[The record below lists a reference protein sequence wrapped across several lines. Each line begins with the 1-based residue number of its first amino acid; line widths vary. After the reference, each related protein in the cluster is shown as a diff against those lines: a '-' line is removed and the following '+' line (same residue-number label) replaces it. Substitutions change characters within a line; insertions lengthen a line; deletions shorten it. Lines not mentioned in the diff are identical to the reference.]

1 MELDAP
7 PRLNAGVLPFVLVML
22 RHLSI
27 RDFVIVDRLELEFAP
42 GFGALTGETGAGK
55 SILLDALGLALGGKA
70 EAGVVRSGQARAE
83 IVAEF
88 DLPADGP
95 LRAWLAEQGIEVGDE
110 GALLLR
116 RVIEGGGRSRAWIN
130 GSPVVLAQLRAAG
143 EWLADIHGQH
153 AHHALLRTDAQLALV
168 DAHGGLTVRAAEVAE
183 AWRAWS
189 ALRRAR
195 EAAEEGASSTE
206 RERELLGW
214 QVSELRELAF
224 DADEWLALNQEQA
237 RLAHAA
243 SLIEGSAEV
252 LDGLADGDYALV
264 GQLERLLVR
273 VADMARHD
281 AQLADVQELLGG
293 AGIQLDEALHAMR
306 RYRDRLD
313 LDPGR
318 LAEID
323 QRIQAI
329 TVAARKYRVA
339 PEGLPDVLAES
350 AGRLE
355 RLVRQ
360 SDPAAL
366 AREEAA
372 AREAFLAL
380 AQPLSD
386 DRREI
391 AAALSAAVTEA
402 MQSLAMGGAKF
413 EIALR
418 PADEGGASG
427 LEGVEFLVTAN
438 ASQPLRPLARVA
450 SGGELSRIGLA
461 IQVITSRNAATPTL
475 IFDEVDVGIGGRVA
489 EIVGRLLRQLGEDR
503 QVLCVT
509 HLPQVAAQANW
520 QWSIAK
526 ETRDGETLSR
536 VTPLDDAARI
546 EEIARM
552 LGGVN
557 ITDTTRSHAAEMLG
571 LKG

>member
-1 MELDAP
+1 
-7 PRLNAGVLPFVLVML
+7 ML

-27 RDFVIVDRLELEFAP
+27 RDFVIVDRLELAFEA

-88 DLPADGP
+88 DLPPDGS
-95 LRAWLAEQGIEVGDE
+95 LRAWLAEQEIDADE
-110 GALLLR
+110 GVLLMR
-116 RVIEGGGRSRAWIN
+116 RVIESGGRSKAWLN
-130 GSPVVLAQLRAAG
+130 GSPVVLAQLRTAG

-153 AHHALLRTDAQLALV
+153 AHHALLRPDAQLALV
-168 DAHGGLTVRAAEVAE
+168 DAHGGLVAQAAEVAE
-183 AWRAWS
+183 RHRAWS

-195 EAAEEGASSTE
+195 ETAEEGASSTE

-214 QVSELRELAF
+214 QVAELRELAF
-224 DADEWLALNQEQA
+224 EPDEWAQLNQEQA

-243 SLIEGSAEV
+243 GLIEGSAEV
-252 LDGLADGDYALV
+252 IDGLADGEYALV
-264 GQLERLLVR
+264 SQLERLLSR
-273 VADMARHD
+273 VADMATHD
-281 AQLADVQELLGG
+281 GQLADVQELLGS
-293 AGIQLDEALHAMR
+293 ASIQLDEALHAMR

-313 LDPGR
+313 LDPDR

-329 TVAARKYRVA
+329 TAMARKYRVA
-339 PEGLPDVLAES
+339 PEGLPDVLLES
-350 AGRLE
+350 VGRLE
-355 RLVRQ
+355 RLVCQ
-360 SDPAAL
+360 SDPEAL
-366 AREEAA
+366 AREESAA
-372 AREAFLAL
+372 KSAFLAV
-380 AQPLSD
+380 AEPLSAA
-386 DRREI
+386 RRKI
-391 AAALSAAVTEA
+391 AAELSAAVTEA
-402 MQSLAMGGAKF
+402 MQSLAMGGAQF

-418 PADEGGASG
+418 PVEEGAASG
-427 LEGVEFLVTAN
+427 LESVEFLVTAN
-438 ASQPLRPLARVA
+438 ASQPLRPMARVA

-489 EIVGRLLRQLGEDR
+489 EIVGRLLRQLGDDR

-571 LKG
+571 LTG

>member
-1 MELDAP
+1 
-7 PRLNAGVLPFVLVML
+7 ML

-27 RDFVIVDRLELEFAP
+27 RDFVIVDQLELEFEA

-70 EAGVVRSGQARAE
+70 ETGVVRAGQARAE

-95 LRAWLAEQGIEVGDE
+95 LRDRLVEQEIEADDGCV
-110 GALLLR
+110 LMR
-116 RVIEGGGRSRAWIN
+116 RVIESGGRSRAWLN
-130 GSPVVLAQLRAAG
+130 GSPVVLAQMRAAG

-153 AHHALLRTDAQLALV
+153 AHHALLRGDAQLALV
-168 DAHGGLTVRAAEVAE
+168 DAHGGLAARAAEVAE
-183 AWRAWS
+183 RYRAWS

-214 QVSELRELAF
+214 QVGELRELAF
-224 DADEWLALNQEQA
+224 DADEWATLNQEQA

-243 SLIEGSAEV
+243 GLIEGSAEV
-252 LDGLADGDYALV
+252 LDGLAEGEYAV
-264 GQLERLLVR
+264 VPQLERLLGR
-273 VADMARHD
+273 VAEMARHD
-281 AQLADVQELLGG
+281 GQLADVQELLGS

-313 LDPGR
+313 LDPAR

-329 TVAARKYRVA
+329 TAAARKYRVA
-339 PEGLPDVLAES
+339 PDGLPELLADSVL
-350 AGRLE
+350 RLE
-355 RLVRQ
+355 RLTRQ
-360 SDPAAL
+360 SDPEAL

-372 AREAFLAL
+372 ARVAFMGVAQSLSEA
-380 AQPLSD
+380 
-386 DRREI
+386 RRKV
-391 AAALSAAVTEA
+391 AAGLSAAVTEA
-402 MQSLAMGGAKF
+402 MQSLAMVGSRF
-413 EIALR
+413 DIALR
-418 PADEGGASG
+418 PVEEGCASG
-427 LEGVEFLVTAN
+427 IETVEFLVAAN
-438 ASQPLRPLARVA
+438 ASQPLRPMARVA

-461 IQVITSRNAATPTL
+461 IQVITSRNASTPTL

-489 EIVGRLLRQLGEDR
+489 EIVGRLLRQLGDDR

-526 ETRDGETLSR
+526 ETRDGQTLSR
-536 VTPLDDAARI
+536 VTQLDAAARI

-557 ITDTTRSHAAEMLG
+557 ITDTTRSHAAEMLS
-571 LKG
+571 LR

>member
-1 MELDAP
+1 
-7 PRLNAGVLPFVLVML
+7 ML

-27 RDFVIVDRLELEFAP
+27 RDFVIVDQLELEFDA

-70 EAGVVRSGQARAE
+70 EAGVVRAGQARAE

-95 LRAWLAEQGIEVGDE
+95 LRDWLVEQEIEADDGCV
-110 GALLLR
+110 LMR
-116 RVIEGGGRSRAWIN
+116 RVIESGGRSRAWLN
-130 GSPVVLAQLRAAG
+130 GSPVVLAQMRAAG

-153 AHHALLRTDAQLALV
+153 AHHALLRGDAQLALV
-168 DAHGGLTVRAAEVAE
+168 DAHGGLAARAAEVAE
-183 AWRAWS
+183 RYRAWS

-224 DADEWLALNQEQA
+224 DADEWATLNQEQA

-243 SLIEGSAEV
+243 GLIEGSAEV
-252 LDGLADGDYALV
+252 LDGLAEGEYAV
-264 GQLERLLVR
+264 VPQLERLLGR
-273 VADMARHD
+273 VAEMARHD
-281 AQLADVQELLGG
+281 GQLADVQELLGS

-313 LDPGR
+313 LDPAR

-329 TVAARKYRVA
+329 TAAARKYRVA
-339 PEGLPDVLAES
+339 PDGLPELLADS
-350 AGRLE
+350 VFRLE
-355 RLVRQ
+355 RLTRQ
-360 SDPAAL
+360 SDPEAL

-372 AREAFLAL
+372 ARAAFMGVAQSLSEA
-380 AQPLSD
+380 
-386 DRREI
+386 RRKV
-391 AAALSAAVTEA
+391 AAGLSAAVTEA
-402 MQSLAMGGAKF
+402 MQSLAMVGSRF
-413 EIALR
+413 DIALR
-418 PADEGGASG
+418 PVEEGCASG
-427 LEGVEFLVTAN
+427 IETVEFLVAAN
-438 ASQPLRPLARVA
+438 ASQPLRPMARVA

-461 IQVITSRNAATPTL
+461 IQVITSRNASTPTL

-489 EIVGRLLRQLGEDR
+489 EIVGRLLRQLGDDR

-526 ETRDGETLSR
+526 ETRDGQTLSR
-536 VTPLDDAARI
+536 VTQLDVTARI

-557 ITDTTRSHAAEMLG
+557 ITDTTRSHAAEMLS
-571 LKG
+571 LR

>member
-1 MELDAP
+1 
-7 PRLNAGVLPFVLVML
+7 ML

-27 RDFVIVDRLELEFAP
+27 RDFVIVDRLELAFEA

-88 DLPADGP
+88 DLPPDGP
-95 LRAWLAEQGIEVGDE
+95 LRAWLAEQEIDADE
-110 GALLLR
+110 GVLLMR
-116 RVIEGGGRSRAWIN
+116 RVIEGGGRSKAWLN
-130 GSPVVLAQLRAAG
+130 GSPVVLAQLRTAG

-153 AHHALLRTDAQLALV
+153 AHHALLRPDAQLALV
-168 DAHGGLTVRAAEVAE
+168 DAHGGLAAQAAEVAE
-183 AWRAWS
+183 RHRIWS

-214 QVSELRELAF
+214 QVAELRELAF
-224 DADEWLALNQEQA
+224 EPEEWAQLNQEQA

-243 SLIEGSAEV
+243 GLIEGSAEV
-252 LDGLADGDYALV
+252 IDGLAEGEYALV
-264 GQLERLLVR
+264 SQLERLLSR
-273 VADMARHD
+273 VADMATHD
-281 AQLADVQELLGG
+281 GQLADVQELLGS
-293 AGIQLDEALHAMR
+293 ASIQLDEALHAMR

-313 LDPGR
+313 LDPDR

-329 TVAARKYRVA
+329 TAMARKYRVA
-339 PEGLPDVLAES
+339 PEGLPEVLAES
-350 AGRLE
+350 VGRLD

-360 SDPAAL
+360 SDPEAL

-372 AREAFLAL
+372 ARSAFLAV
-380 AQPLSD
+380 AEPLSAA
-386 DRREI
+386 RRKL
-391 AAALSAAVTEA
+391 AAELSAAVTEA
-402 MQSLAMGGAKF
+402 MQSLAMGGAQF

-418 PADEGGASG
+418 PVDEGAASG
-427 LEGVEFLVTAN
+427 LESVEFLVTAN
-438 ASQPLRPLARVA
+438 ASQPLRPMARVA

-489 EIVGRLLRQLGEDR
+489 EIVGRLLRQLGDDR

-536 VTPLDDAARI
+536 VTPLDDPARI

-571 LKG
+571 LTG